1 MKKKHVCMIAYTGY
15 ARDTR
20 VRREA
25 ETLALNG
32 YKVSFLVPRSGTAEK
47 AKTYEQ
53 DGVSV
58 IELNTTKYCGK
69 SKISYLFS
77 YLYFTLACFFV
88 CTWRC
93 LKGHIDVV
101 HVHNMP
107 NFLVFTALLPRLLGK
122 KLILDIHDTVPETY
136 MAKFGDAGQSPSVAF
151 WLFCLEEKICCC
163 LAHKIICVNHTQ
175 KDVLVQRGIP
185 GNKIEISLNVPDH
198 RRFGMNSERRNQD
211 PMEPTPGFK
220 LVYHGT
226 LARRLGL
233 DLAIK
238 AVADLTGRIPDIEFH
253 IIGGGDDQ
261 VEFAR
266 YSKEMK
272 LEGHVF
278 FEGFCPVESL
288 VSVLSGMDVGVIPNR
303 KSIASDLMLP
313 VKMLEYVALNIP
325 VVAPRLKTIERY
337 FTEEMARYY
346 EPGNVDDLA
355 RAIYDL
361 KSDESLRNNQI
372 REARKFLERYGWER
386 HHQDLLNLYQAV

>member
-32 YKVSFLVPRSGTAEK
+32 YKVSFLVPRSGPGEK

-69 SKISYLFS
+69 SKISYLSS

-185 GNKIEISLNVPDH
+185 GKKIEISLK
-198 RRFGMNSERRNQD
+198 S
-211 PMEPTPGFK
+211 
-220 LVYHGT
+220 
-226 LARRLGL
+226 
-233 DLAIK
+233 
-238 AVADLTGRIPDIEFH
+238 
-253 IIGGGDDQ
+253 
-261 VEFAR
+261 
-266 YSKEMK
+266 
-272 LEGHVF
+272 F
-278 FEGFCPVESL
+278 FFS
-288 VSVLSGMDVGVIPNR
+288 SS
-303 KSIASDLMLP
+303 
-313 VKMLEYVALNIP
+313 
-325 VVAPRLKTIERY
+325 
-337 FTEEMARYY
+337 
-346 EPGNVDDLA
+346 
-355 RAIYDL
+355 
-361 KSDESLRNNQI
+361 
-372 REARKFLERYGWER
+372 
-386 HHQDLLNLYQAV
+386 

>member
-32 YKVSFLVPRSGTAEK
+32 YKVSFLVPRSGAREK

-77 YLYFTLACFFV
+77 YLYFTLACFCV

-93 LKGHIDVV
+93 LEGHIDVV

-136 MAKFGDAGQSPSVAF
+136 MAKFGDAGQNPGVAF

-185 GNKIEISLNVPDH
+185 GDKIEISLNVPDH
-198 RRFGMNSERRNQD
+198 RRFGLNSEPCNQD

-261 VEFAR
+261 AEFVR

-278 FEGFCPVESL
+278 FEGFFPVESL

-313 VKMLEYVALNIP
+313 VKMLEYVALDIP

-361 KSDESLRNNQI
+361 KSDESLRKNQI

-386 HHQDLLNLYQAV
+386 HNQDLLNLYQAV